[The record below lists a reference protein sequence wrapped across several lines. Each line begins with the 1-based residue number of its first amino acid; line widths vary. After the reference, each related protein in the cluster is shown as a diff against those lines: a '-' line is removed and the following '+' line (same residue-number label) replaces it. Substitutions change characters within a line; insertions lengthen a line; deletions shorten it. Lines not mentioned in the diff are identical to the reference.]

1 MGYVGDRY
9 VGGVDPNTVS
19 IDWIEDVCPFVFDGN
34 TNFKGGMNDTDG
46 WHDAFNWCRAN
57 FGYSF
62 IMHRFDPMD
71 FDEAP
76 EEADHPV
83 RDRTWGAIAGD
94 IYFREEA
101 QAVLFQTIWG
111 GRGLF
116 IQRPRKA

>member
-1 MGYVGDRY
+1 MGYVGERY
-9 VGGVDPNTVS
+9 VSGVDHNTVS

-34 TNFKGGMNDTDG
+34 TNFKGDPRNDD
-46 WHDAFNWCRAN
+46 WRAAFEWCRVN

-62 IMHRFDPMD
+62 IMHRLDPMD
-71 FDEAP
+71 FDETP
-76 EEADHPV
+76 EEATHPV
-83 RDRTWGAIAGD
+83 HDRSWGAVSGD
-94 IYFREEA
+94 FYFRYEA